1 MSDISIPVQF
11 PASAISTSATA
22 GTLAAGKPIAVPSI
36 LAWGALGL
44 FAVMSVWIADQLPT
58 LWGERSH
65 LPQLMLILPIGHLAM
80 LGVVVAALRSHGWS
94 LRDYFALTPL
104 RGRDIG
110 RGVLL
115 GLLGY
120 VLLGTSLV
128 VAALILQAMGY
139 PLTAP
144 AAGQLQQSKL
154 ITLIAIWSTMVV
166 AAPITEEFLFR
177 GLLYRGLAESRL
189 GVAGAL
195 VITSVVFG
203 LVHYP
208 GFGWPRVIA
217 TGLIGLLFGW
227 LRWRN
232 DSIGVS
238 IVAHTTLNV
247 IAASL
252 LTVGVLLA
260 P

>member
-11 PASAISTSATA
+11 PAAGIAAPATT
-22 GTLAAGKPIAVPSI
+22 GTLAPRKPIAMPSI

-44 FAVMSVWIADQLPT
+44 FAIMSVWIADQLPA
-58 LWGERSH
+58 LWGAQSN
-65 LPQLMLILPIGHLAM
+65 LPQLILILPIGHLAM
-80 LGVVVAALRSHGWS
+80 LGVVVAALRSHGLS
-94 LRDYFALTPL
+94 LRDYLALTPL
-104 RGRDIG
+104 RARDVG
-110 RGVLL
+110 RGVLW
-115 GLLGY
+115 GILGY
-120 VLLGTSLV
+120 VLLGISLV
-128 VAALILQAMGY
+128 IAALILHALGY

-144 AAGQLQQSKL
+144 APGQLQQSKL
-154 ITLIAIWSTMVV
+154 ITLVAIWLTMVV

-177 GLLYRGLAESRL
+177 GLLYRGIAESRL
-189 GVAGAL
+189 GAVGAL

-208 GFGWPRVIA
+208 GFGWPRVIG
-217 TGLIGLLFGW
+217 TGLVGLLFGW

-232 DSIGVS
+232 GNIGVS
-238 IVAHTTLNV
+238 IVAHATLNF

-252 LTVGVLLA
+252 LTVGILMM